1 MELVDIKTTETVGLD
16 SYPGV
21 EVEVRT
27 AVSMRDF
34 MAMQK
39 MADIGSGD
47 AEGVEEA
54 VSIFGEKFIERWN
67 VSVNGEPV
75 QPSGETL
82 AKMPLAFQLEL
93 TSRWFGLIRGP
104 SGPLG
109 SASSTPSD
117 SPEPSTDEPGEG

>member
-1 MELVDIKTTETVGLD
+1 MELVDIKTTETIALEA
-16 SYPGV
+16 YPGV

-47 AEGVEEA
+47 VDGVEEA
-54 VSIFGEKFIERWN
+54 ISIFGEKFIESWN
-67 VSVNGEPV
+67 VSVNGEPLA
-75 QPSGETL
+75 PSGEAL

-117 SPEPSTDEPGEG
+117 SPEPSTDEPGDG